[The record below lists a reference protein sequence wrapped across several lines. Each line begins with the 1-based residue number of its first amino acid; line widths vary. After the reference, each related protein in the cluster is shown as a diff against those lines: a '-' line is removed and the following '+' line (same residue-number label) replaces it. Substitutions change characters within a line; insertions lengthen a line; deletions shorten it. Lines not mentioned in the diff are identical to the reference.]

1 MRQPGSHFEYAG
13 RRAHPPRLAP
23 RRRDRASPREL
34 VRRSRPL
41 LLQPDLRPRYARLQ
55 RRVRSRP
62 RAFCASTETRGEG
75 GFDSSVAVGDTAGQT
90 FPVQASRSGSA
101 GGDFASSA
109 AASCSAEPGVV
120 RAIASAGAFGNGEAS
135 SSGDADASFLDRGPL
150 TPIGGAA
157 PGAAVTFHVT
167 VDVAGAFIGEGG
179 GGDAA
184 LKIYRNGAI
193 AHERT
198 ITTNVLQP
206 QLSDAFDLP
215 GFVAGDDVALYLR
228 LRAFAGAVDD
238 PDSLSAAT
246 ADLGDSAHVY
256 VDITSGN
263 ARFDAASG
271 HDYRLAPEP
280 AGSGLLAVGGA
291 VLAAAHGWRRRR
303 LARRLP
309 LD

>member
-1 MRQPGSHFEYAG
+1 MLAG
-13 RRAHPPRLAP
+13 VRTLLAWRLA
-23 RRRDRASPREL
+23 AAIA
-34 VRRSRPL
+34 L
-41 LLQPDLRPRYARLQ
+41 LLASSSAEAALFFCSQTYGPGTPGFNDAYALG
-55 RRVRSRP
+55 
-62 RAFCASTETRGEG
+62 AWFCASTETRGEG